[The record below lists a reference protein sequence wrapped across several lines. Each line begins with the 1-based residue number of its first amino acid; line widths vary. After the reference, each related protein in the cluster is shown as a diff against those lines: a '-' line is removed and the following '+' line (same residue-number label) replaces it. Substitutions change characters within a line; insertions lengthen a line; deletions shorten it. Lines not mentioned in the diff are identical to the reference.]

1 MYEKMKRVV
10 SANAKLKHLKGYL
23 VNIIRYAMVL
33 SFFKNLT
40 LQIYSLMSVYT
51 FQLPAFTG
59 SRSEEVF
66 NEHSSHHGSKHIQ
79 GTLRE
84 SVMYPDTSRPSCT
97 SL

>member
-1 MYEKMKRVV
+1 
-10 SANAKLKHLKGYL
+10 
-23 VNIIRYAMVL
+23 
-33 SFFKNLT
+33 
-40 LQIYSLMSVYT
+40 MSVYT

-66 NEHSSHHGSKHIQ
+66 NEHSSYHGSKHIQ

-97 SL
+97 KASTTRFVNTFEHIIHK